1 VLYSRFL
8 PVLLADVL
16 PQALTTHAV
25 APRSPASAL
34 WLAASRVSRFYGV
47 VIPALAALG
56 LWRLHTA
63 PRAARR
69 VLVAILVSGAGL
81 LLLRYALPALFRDAK
96 EIELLAAPLAVLS
109 SAGLL
114 WLAEHGLPGRVA
126 ASGVATGVFFWGAW
140 RAIAAYLERF
150 VAVGR

>member
-1 VLYSRFL
+1 MSVKRVEIGTGLA
-8 PVLLADVL
+8 LL
-16 PQALTTHAV
+16 
-25 APRSPASAL
+25 
-34 WLAASRVSRFYGV
+34 G
-47 VIPALAALG
+47 
-56 LWRLHTA
+56 
-63 PRAARR
+63 
-69 VLVAILVSGAGL
+69 
-81 LLLRYALPALFRDAK
+81 
-96 EIELLAAPLAVLS
+96 LLAAPLAVLS